1 MGRAERRLMHI
12 YDSTRSRSQLA
23 VLLFAVHSLGV
34 AVDVTPAF
42 PWNVISLVSCASS
55 PVCVCSECNQLTYS
69 LGRCP
74 FYCVRTNE
82 CWTGINICRE
92 RIRMSSYVWR
102 RSRARI

>member
-42 PWNVISLVSCASS
+42 P
-55 PVCVCSECNQLTYS
+55 
-69 LGRCP
+69 
-74 FYCVRTNE
+74 
-82 CWTGINICRE
+82 
-92 RIRMSSYVWR
+92 
-102 RSRARI
+102 